1 MIEEPT
7 PPPAERRRGRIE
19 VVTAAFFLVLVAGA
33 VTAFP
38 AVKDR
43 LVETARSAVDRV
55 VPSTWAAYYLE
66 IDPTDPNAQTDPEAA
81 AAQLMFASGSFPGR
95 AARLLAPP
103 IFTGTWSPNGER
115 FVATSGSRVFMGDRD
130 GRAVQLTELRDLRPT
145 GPPIWSGDNE
155 LLVSATRTGQQHWLV
170 RLDSRTGDVLDQRD
184 LPVGM
189 QPYAASP
196 DGRWMLALDLRV
208 DRGVLVE
215 LATGRR
221 VEPAQRE
228 AFAAW
233 MGDGRILAVQETE
246 VGSSLVARR
255 PDGGASE
262 TILELDG
269 RPMLPAVAS
278 GSRIA
283 FVEAQSRDGMGARAI
298 WLITDG
304 ETPVRVARGLGR
316 VYFPKP
322 SRDGR
327 FVGFSEVEEGTP
339 LRVRTGVVE
348 VATKKVTY
356 ACDSGCAVLD
366 VR

>member
-283 FVEAQSRDGMGARAI
+283 LVEAQSRDGMGARAI